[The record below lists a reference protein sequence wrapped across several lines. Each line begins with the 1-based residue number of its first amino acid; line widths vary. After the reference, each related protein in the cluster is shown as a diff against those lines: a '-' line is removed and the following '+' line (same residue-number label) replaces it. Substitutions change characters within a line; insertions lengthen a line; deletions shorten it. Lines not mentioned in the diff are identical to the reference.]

1 MRYEASLRVFQSAKT
16 EAISAAGMPSA
27 ERITSYVSA
36 MSCISPYSMP
46 LWIIL
51 T

>member
-16 EAISAAGMPSA
+16 AAISSAGIASA
-27 ERITSYVSA
+27 ERMTSYASA
-36 MSCISPYSMP
+36 MSCMSPYSMP